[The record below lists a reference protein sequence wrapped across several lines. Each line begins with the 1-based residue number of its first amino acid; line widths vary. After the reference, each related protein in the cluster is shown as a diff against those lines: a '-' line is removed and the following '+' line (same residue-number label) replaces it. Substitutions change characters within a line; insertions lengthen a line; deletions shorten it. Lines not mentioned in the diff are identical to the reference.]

1 MNRISGVW
9 HHCLVRRC
17 ELGQPA
23 SLLTGVDVMLVGL
36 FSAKDKT
43 VDARLDLLAATVEAH
58 GGQVVCRYVQRRGV
72 SHGGAAKMSMP
83 YSRRTLLSPGK
94 AGELAR
100 ACRTAGIGVAVFVN
114 PLTKHQR
121 AVLADMFGC
130 PVLAEEDIRSGEP

>member
-9 HHCLVRRC
+9 HHCLVRRY

-58 GGQVVCRYVQRRGV
+58 GGQVWVAKSRY
-72 SHGGAAKMSMP
+72 GGAM
-83 YSRRTLLSPGK
+83 
-94 AGELAR
+94 
-100 ACRTAGIGVAVFVN
+100 IGFSLPA
-114 PLTKHQR
+114 
-121 AVLADMFGC
+121 LADVSSR
-130 PVLAEEDIRSGEP
+130 P

>member
-9 HHCLVRRC
+9 HHCLVRRY

-100 ACRTAGIGVAVFVN
+100 ACRTAGIGVAVLVN

>member
-1 MNRISGVW
+1 M
-9 HHCLVRRC
+9 RRY

-23 SLLTGVDVMLVGL
+23 SVLTGVDVMLVGL